1 VTRSMLTFAGV
12 ALFKGKIYFFF
23 PYIYLGVV
31 ISLLA
36 LVCPPFPTGS
46 AVAVLIAGFGLCCGF
61 LSAAAYAAMICCF
74 IRSLLE
80 RLW

>member
-1 VTRSMLTFAGV
+1 
-12 ALFKGKIYFFF
+12 
-23 PYIYLGVV
+23 
-31 ISLLA
+31 
-36 LVCPPFPTGS
+36 
-46 AVAVLIAGFGLCCGF
+46 LIAGFGLCCGF